1 MLEKEQLD
9 RLNELAKKK
18 RDQKINKDEL
28 EELTK
33 LRKEFLTNFRNSF
46 KKQIEQTKVIDPEG
60 NDVTPDKIK
69 EIKEKNKHL

>member
-9 RLNELAKKK
+9 RLNELAIKK

-69 EIKEKNKHL
+69 EIQEKNKHL

>member
-69 EIKEKNKHL
+69 EIQEKNKHL

>member
-60 NDVTPDKIK
+60 NDVTPEKIK
-69 EIKEKNKHL
+69 EIQEKNKHL

>member
-28 EELTK
+28 DELTK

-46 KKQIEQTKVIDPEG
+46 KKQIEQTKVIDSEG

-69 EIKEKNKHL
+69 EIQEKNKHL

>member
-18 RDQKINKDEL
+18 RDHKINKDEF

-69 EIKEKNKHL
+69 EIQEKNKHL

>member
-18 RDQKINKDEL
+18 RDHKINKDEL

-60 NDVTPDKIK
+60 NDVTPDKIR
-69 EIKEKNKHL
+69 EIQQKNKHF

>member
-18 RDQKINKDEL
+18 RDQKINKVEL

-69 EIKEKNKHL
+69 EIQEKNKHL

>member
-46 KKQIEQTKVIDPEG
+46 RKQIEQTKVIDPEG

-69 EIKEKNKHL
+69 EIQEKNKHL

>member
-69 EIKEKNKHL
+69 EIQEKNKQL

>member
-18 RDQKINKDEL
+18 RDHKINKDEL

-69 EIKEKNKHL
+69 EIQEKNKHL

>member
-18 RDQKINKDEL
+18 RNQKINKDEL
-28 EELTK
+28 DELTK
-33 LRKEFLTNFRNSF
+33 LRKKFLTNFRNSF

-69 EIKEKNKHL
+69 EIQEKNKHF